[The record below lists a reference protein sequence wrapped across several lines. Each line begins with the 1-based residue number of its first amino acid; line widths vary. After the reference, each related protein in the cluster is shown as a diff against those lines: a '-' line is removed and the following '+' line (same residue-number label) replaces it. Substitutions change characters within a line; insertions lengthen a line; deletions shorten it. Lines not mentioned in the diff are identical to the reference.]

1 MATKPH
7 ILAIVVAAVVVVYC
21 DMVTMV
27 TPYILII
34 FTATA
39 VVAYVS
45 RLPL

>member
-27 TPYILII
+27 TRI
-34 FTATA
+34 F
-39 VVAYVS
+39 
-45 RLPL
+45 